1 MMQKKIG
8 EKVKSLRVKHFGS
21 REELAKKINTT
32 AQNIYQLETGRRKI
46 SLNWLENFGKLL
58 GCSVSQIL
66 GEDSIDEIDDSL
78 TSDNST
84 AKASKPE
91 LVVVSNNEY
100 PIKDQYLG
108 YAMEILDEM
117 IDHNF
122 HTREEK
128 THMLSEVYKIVYDF
142 YENNGDKADFAKEI
156 ENKIIANQGVLKF
169 VNQIAFDK
177 KSAKK
182 IPEET
187 KKELKSKN

>member
-1 MMQKKIG
+1 MSNNSLEKIRDKKRM
-8 EKVKSLRVKHFGS
+8 SL
-21 REELAKKINTT
+21 EDLAKKIGVTR
-32 AQNIYQLETGRRKI
+32 QLLWGFEKGKHNLSTNVMKNLSSALNCKI
-46 SLNWLENFGKLL
+46 
-58 GCSVSQIL
+58 SQIL